1 MQAKLIGINHATLE
15 VSNGE
20 EALAFYGRIFDFT
33 LHGKGKGQT
42 FIDIGASFIA
52 LADVDAHNR
61 DGPRAFG
68 RAPDPISTRLPPG
81 SRKSRRS
88 STVTAVP
95 SSTVAVRWS
104 MITHRPSSGSL

>member
-81 SRKSRRS
+81 SRKSRS
-88 STVTAVP
+88 GPP
-95 SSTVAVRWS
+95 SD
-104 MITHRPSSGSL
+104 